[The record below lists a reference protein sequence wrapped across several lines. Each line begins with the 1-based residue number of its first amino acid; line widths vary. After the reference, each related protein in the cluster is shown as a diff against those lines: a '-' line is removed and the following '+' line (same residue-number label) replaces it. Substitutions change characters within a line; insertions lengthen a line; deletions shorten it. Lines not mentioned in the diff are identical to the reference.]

1 MVGQALTFV
10 TRNIPLGSGQATPT
24 TPWLNTNQAIDSQAG
39 YLLPPPCSFIHS
51 TNSEGLLRVR
61 QMGKDASK

>member
-1 MVGQALTFV
+1 MGQALTFV
-10 TRNIPLGSGQATPT
+10 TLNIPLGSGQATPT
-24 TPWLNTNQAIDSQAG
+24 TPCLNTHQAVYSQAG
-39 YLLPPPCSFIHS
+39 HLLPPPCSFIHS